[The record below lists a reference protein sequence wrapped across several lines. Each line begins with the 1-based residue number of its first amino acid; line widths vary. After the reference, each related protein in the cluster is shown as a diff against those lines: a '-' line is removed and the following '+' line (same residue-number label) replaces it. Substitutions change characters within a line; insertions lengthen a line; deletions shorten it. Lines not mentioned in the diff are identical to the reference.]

1 MGWCVGSLEAVWNRG
16 GRRVKTDGM
25 VCWKSGSCLE
35 QGREGEKTDG
45 MVCWKSGSCLEQVR
59 EEGKD

>member
-16 GRRVKTDGM
+16 GRRVEIYGT

-35 QGREGEKTDG
+35 QGREEGRDLWDG
-45 MVCWKSGSCLEQVR
+45 VLEVLKESGT
-59 EEGKD
+59 GKGGG